1 MSDAAPIL
9 YCRCAYAQVVP
20 SGVKNAVLEN
30 LAGCG
35 RSFEAVSDLCEFAA
49 HRDPRL
55 AELKARAEKEGL
67 TIVACYPRVVKGLF
81 KQSGNELP
89 EEGVSFLNM
98 RSQTAEEIAAALDTA
113 TDSN

>member
-1 MSDAAPIL
+1 M
-9 YCRCAYAQVVP
+9 
-20 SGVKNAVLEN
+20 LEN

-98 RSQTAEEIAAALDTA
+98 RSQTAEEIAAVSAFERVEYGGGDPVVELAACGIADP
-113 TDSN
+113 